1 MTSKKRLLKRYLNLS
16 EEEKEKGQY
25 TCERYG
31 NLSKEQKKRQYS
43 REWYRNLM
51 KNEKERLSEFR
62 KNYSKIWK
70 KNT

>member
-43 REWYRNLM
+43 RE
-51 KNEKERLSEFR
+51 
-62 KNYSKIWK
+62 
-70 KNT
+70 